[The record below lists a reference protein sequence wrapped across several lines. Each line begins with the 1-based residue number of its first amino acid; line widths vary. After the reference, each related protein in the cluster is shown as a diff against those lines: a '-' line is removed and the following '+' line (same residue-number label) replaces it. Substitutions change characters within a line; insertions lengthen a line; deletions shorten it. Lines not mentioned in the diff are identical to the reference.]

1 VLDLFGTRGWA
12 PYASGTE
19 LSSAQVRARLA
30 HVVPVEEIAH
40 AFFLGAGST
49 GSSYRIVT
57 ASGTSYTLKLYENS
71 GDGLHGAADAYHR
84 DTDALRLYR
93 QASSMRAP
101 RDTLAT
107 IGVVEASD
115 DGHFLLMDDVR
126 GHDVARVLRLTEFTS
141 RRAPLVR
148 ESNRRLGTFVSD
160 LQTLGMPID
169 RVRDRWTRRASMRT
183 EGRSTG
189 QRWT

>member
-1 VLDLFGTRGWA
+1 VG
-12 PYASGTE
+12 
-19 LSSAQVRARLA
+19 AR
-30 HVVPVEEIAH
+30 
-40 AFFLGAGST
+40 
-49 GSSYRIVT
+49 
-57 ASGTSYTLKLYENS
+57 
-71 GDGLHGAADAYHR
+71 HR
-84 DTDALRLYR
+84 ETDALRRYR
-93 QASSMRAP
+93 HTSSMRAP
-101 RDTLAT
+101 QDTLAT

-115 DGHFLLMDDVR
+115 DGHFLLIDDVR
-126 GHDVARVLRLTEFTS
+126 GHDVGRVLRLTEFTS